1 MRINFEQKEIKY
13 ASGKKILL
21 WILTAINS
29 GVVTTTYFQS
39 GNDFLWHNGVVEDH
53 QLTQSNERW
62 EWYLLGVN
70 SLMCGFVLVSN
81 QFGMASHISKF
92 LRKVCGMS
100 MPKNN
105 QRKISRPVLAIIGFG
120 ALCKAVISSSSLL
133 SSVRDIAREW
143 PKSSSC
149 SGFSLFGKTG
159 DWQVSSIC
167 SGFSLFGNFGATAVV
182 LLEHTSWRGN
192 QRPSVAKFL
201 AGFVGV
207 LYGISQGC
215 LYSNA
220 LFNPLLLTGLLKER
234 PGICSDLTG
243 QLIFAATAWPLT
255 EFAICSGQVMYQKTC
270 KVLGRAD
277 AEEKRTRLSKCQQS
291 YQKVRGGV
299 ASGYRILALLAA
311 VFCFFYFPSG
321 NNLMV
326 TCIIT
331 AFCSLAAPGVI
342 AVLYPLS
349 RSTRGSDFF
358 ASASH
363 RLLPINEPDDDS
375 DDEQYPVPYLP

>member
-21 WILTAINS
+21 WILTVIND

-39 GNDFLWHNGVVEDH
+39 GNDFLWHNGVVDH

-70 SLMCGFVLVSN
+70 LVMCGFVSVSN
-81 QFGMASHISKF
+81 HFGMTGHISKF

-105 QRKISRPVLAIIGFG
+105 QTELSRPVLAIIVFG

-133 SSVRDIAREW
+133 SSVRDITREW
-143 PKSSSC
+143 PVSSSC
-149 SGFSLFGKTG
+149 SGFSL
-159 DWQVSSIC
+159 
-167 SGFSLFGNFGATAVV
+167 LGNFGATAVV

-192 QRPSVAKFL
+192 QRPCVAKFL
-201 AGFVGV
+201 AGLVGV
-207 LYGISQGC
+207 LYGIPQGC

-234 PGICSDLTG
+234 PGIYSDLTG

-375 DDEQYPVPYLP
+375 DDEQYPVPYLQ